1 MTDTQV
7 TESVTQR
14 SSGSQGAEP
23 CRAGPRP
30 LRAGREACVL
40 IRNRKQSGEE
50 RPGVGRGQ
58 ALHPTAGPG
67 APGWGCDCGALESGQ
82 GQAGPGSRARLGWHH
97 LQGGA
102 VLGVLCSPPRLCQ
115 PPEDSCPRRQ
125 KKKLQPPRGRRL
137 GSGSARCVGWE
148 SEFPGQG
155 PGHPGV
161 CAGKDTQARRKRLV
175 SRKPGTSIFRTE
187 EPK

>member
-115 PPEDSCPRRQ
+115 PPEDSCP
-125 KKKLQPPRGRRL
+125 
-137 GSGSARCVGWE
+137 
-148 SEFPGQG
+148 
-155 PGHPGV
+155 
-161 CAGKDTQARRKRLV
+161 T
-175 SRKPGTSIFRTE
+175 
-187 EPK
+187 